1 MKFDIIINKVRGN
14 IVGRQI
20 YISSFQ
26 KEVINGMILGDARI
40 ECRSKG
46 IRVFPITA
54 RLRVHQGENQKDYF
68 YWKYQVLHDFV
79 LQKPRRIICGKDHQ
93 RNKNY
98 YSWYFHTMTTEF
110 FGELYQQFYL
120 NGYKIIP
127 KSIMNILTPLSLAV
141 WYMDDGCFS
150 QGTAILNTQNF
161 SFNEQKIL
169 QNSLKGKFNLET
181 MINKDRDKWRL
192 RVKKEN
198 FYRFRSLIEDY
209 TIPSMKYKIVPVETE
224 SKRTR

>member
-1 MKFDIIINKVRGN
+1 MVMGN

-26 KEVINGMILGDARI
+26 REVINGTILGDGRI

-46 IRVFPITA
+46 IKVFPKTA
-54 RLRVHQGENQKDYF
+54 RLRIHQGGSQKDYL
-68 YWKYQVLHDFV
+68 YWKYQILSDVV
-79 LQKPRRIICGKDHQ
+79 SQQPKQIVCG
-93 RNKNY
+93 RNYQGDKNY
-98 YSWYFHTMTTEF
+98 YSWYFHTVTTEF

-120 NGYKIIP
+120 DGCKIVP
-127 KSIMNILTPLSLAV
+127 KSILNILTPLSLAV

-169 QNSLKGKFNLET
+169 QRSLEEKFNLKAT
-181 MINKDRDKWRL
+181 INKDRNRWRL
-192 RVKKEN
+192 RIKKED
-198 FYRFRSLIEDY
+198 FSRFRNLVENYIV
-209 TIPSMKYKIVPVETE
+209 PSMRYKIVPVETE
-224 SKRTR
+224 SERTR